1 LIRASSRDGSLFA
14 PPTLWNNATSMR
26 KRRTMHGSTIPEGRR
41 QLQSQERRRRVL
53 AAANRCFGLHGFR
66 QTSVEMIAEEAGVSK
81 ALVFAFFRHKDA
93 LYDAVIEQTLL
104 AWTGF
109 AEHQAARYRDQP
121 AQELAS
127 LFRGSFEFAS
137 HSPMLRVLM
146 AHRDRQLQER
156 LSSLPRIVR
165 DWRMRFA
172 EVIQRGIDQGGFRA
186 DLDPQRVSVV
196 IHEIQHLYL
205 DLQVAGE
212 HGAYDPE
219 RMELALGLLMRG
231 IQSGDPAPAADRM
244 PSSASKR
251 RTRKG

>member
-1 LIRASSRDGSLFA
+1 MKKKKASTGTA
-14 PPTLWNNATSMR
+14 
-26 KRRTMHGSTIPEGRR
+26 STDGRR

-66 QTSVEMIAEEAGVSK
+66 KTSVEMIAEEAGVSK
-81 ALVFAFFRHKDA
+81 ALVFAFFGHKDA

-109 AEHQAARYRDQP
+109 AEHQAARLRDQP
-121 AQELAS
+121 ALELMS
-127 LFRGSFEFAS
+127 LFRGSFEFAA

-172 EVIQRGIDQGGFRA
+172 EVIQRGIDHNVFRP
-186 DLDPQRVSVV
+186 DVDPQRVSIV

-212 HGAYDPE
+212 QGAYDPE
-219 RMELALGLLMRG
+219 RMELALQLLMQGLAARDVER
-231 IQSGDPAPAADRM
+231 QPAAR
-244 PSSASKR
+244 ATTR
-251 RTRKG
+251 RARKV

>member
-1 LIRASSRDGSLFA
+1 MKKKKTITGTASSD
-14 PPTLWNNATSMR
+14 
-26 KRRTMHGSTIPEGRR
+26 GRR

-66 QTSVEMIAEEAGVSK
+66 KTSVEMIAEEAAVSK
-81 ALVFAFFRHKDA
+81 ALVFAFFGHKDA

-109 AEHQAARYRDQP
+109 AEHQAARFRDQP
-121 AQELAS
+121 ALELMS
-127 LFRGSFEFAS
+127 LFRGSFEFAA

-172 EVIQRGIDQGGFRA
+172 EVIQRGIDRKIFRP
-186 DLDPQRVSVV
+186 DVDPQDVSVV
-196 IHEIQHLYL
+196 IHEIQHFYL
-205 DLQVAGE
+205 DLQVAGDQ
-212 HGAYDPE
+212 GAYDPAH
-219 RMELALGLLMRG
+219 MELALRLLMQGLAAR
-231 IQSGDPAPAADRM
+231 DDVVRKPAARTLRN
-244 PSSASKR
+244 R
-251 RTRKG
+251 RKD

>member
-1 LIRASSRDGSLFA
+1 MNNKKTTARATQTD
-14 PPTLWNNATSMR
+14 
-26 KRRTMHGSTIPEGRR
+26 GRR

-66 QTSVEMIAEEAGVSK
+66 KTSVDMIAAEADVSK
-81 ALVFAFFRHKDA
+81 ALVFAFFSNKDA

-109 AEHQAARYRDQP
+109 AEHQAARYRDRP
-121 AQELAS
+121 ELELAS
-127 LFRGSFEFAS
+127 MFRGSFEFVE

-146 AHRDRQLQER
+146 ARRDRQLQER

-172 EVIQRGIDQGGFRA
+172 EVIQRGIDQGIFRP
-186 DLDPQRVSVV
+186 DLDPHRTSIV

-212 HGAYDPE
+212 QGHYDPG
-219 RMELALGLLMRG
+219 RMELALAIVIRGLSSDSATGTRKK
-231 IQSGDPAPAADRM
+231 AAG
-244 PSSASKR
+244 AVAGKR
-251 RTRKG
+251 RKRRVTTTR

>member
-1 LIRASSRDGSLFA
+1 MAASMK
-14 PPTLWNNATSMR
+14 NKKTSA
-26 KRRTMHGSTIPEGRR
+26 KTGPVDGRR

-66 QTSVEMIAEEAGVSK
+66 KTSVDMIAAEAGVSK
-81 ALVFAFFRHKDA
+81 ALVFAFFAHKDG

-121 AQELAS
+121 DLELAS
-127 LFRGSFEFAS
+127 MFRGSFEFAE

-146 AHRDRQLQER
+146 AKRDREVQEK

-172 EVIQRGIDQGGFRA
+172 EVIQRGIDRGIFWP
-186 DLDPQRVSVV
+186 DLDPHRTSVV

-205 DLQVAGE
+205 DQQVAGE
-212 HGAYDPE
+212 RGDYDPQ
-219 RMELALGLLMRG
+219 RMELALRLLIRGLSV
-231 IQSGDPAPAADRM
+231 SGTAPKVAA
-244 PSSASKR
+244 AATLR
-251 RTRKG
+251 RRPLRAR

>member
-1 LIRASSRDGSLFA
+1 MAASMK
-14 PPTLWNNATSMR
+14 NKKTSA
-26 KRRTMHGSTIPEGRR
+26 KTGPVDGRR

-66 QTSVEMIAEEAGVSK
+66 KTSVDMIAAEAGVSK
-81 ALVFAFFRHKDA
+81 ALVFAFFAHKDG

-121 AQELAS
+121 DLELAS
-127 LFRGSFEFAS
+127 MFRGSFEFAE

-146 AHRDRQLQER
+146 AKRDREVQEK

-172 EVIQRGIDQGGFRA
+172 EVIQRGIDRGIFWP
-186 DLDPQRVSVV
+186 DLDPHRTSVV

-205 DLQVAGE
+205 DQQVAGE
-212 HGAYDPE
+212 RGDYDPQ
-219 RMELALGLLMRG
+219 RMELALRLLIRGLSVNGSAR
-231 IQSGDPAPAADRM
+231 
-244 PSSASKR
+244 PSTATTTA
-251 RTRKG
+251 RTRSRPRVR

>member
-1 LIRASSRDGSLFA
+1 MKKKKTSAGAASTD
-14 PPTLWNNATSMR
+14 
-26 KRRTMHGSTIPEGRR
+26 GRR

-66 QTSVEMIAEEAGVSK
+66 KTSVEMIAEEAGVSK
-81 ALVFAFFRHKDA
+81 ALVFAFFGHKDA

-109 AEHQAARYRDQP
+109 AEHQAARFRDQP
-121 AQELAS
+121 ALELMS
-127 LFRGSFEFAS
+127 LFRGSFEFAA

-172 EVIQRGIDQGGFRA
+172 EVIQRGIDQKVFRP
-186 DLDPQRVSVV
+186 DVDPQRVSIV

-212 HGAYDPE
+212 QGAYDPE
-219 RMELALGLLMRG
+219 RMELALQLLMQG
-231 IQSGDPAPAADRM
+231 LAARDAEPR
-244 PSSASKR
+244 SAERVTSKR
-251 RTRKG
+251 ARKT

>member
-1 LIRASSRDGSLFA
+1 MPMSMKKNKPTPGTTSSD
-14 PPTLWNNATSMR
+14 
-26 KRRTMHGSTIPEGRR
+26 GRR

-53 AAANRCFGLHGFR
+53 SAANRCFGLHGFR
-66 QTSVEMIAEEAGVSK
+66 ETSVEMIAEEAGVSK
-81 ALVFAFFRHKDA
+81 ALVFAFFGHKDA

-121 AQELAS
+121 ELELRS
-127 LFRGSFEFAS
+127 LFRGSFEFVT

-156 LSSLPRIVR
+156 LSSLPRIAR

-172 EVIQRGIDQGGFRA
+172 EVIQRGIDRGLFRP
-186 DLDPQRVSVV
+186 DIDPQKASVV

-212 HGAYDPE
+212 PGAYDPK
-219 RMELALGLLMRG
+219 RMELALRLLMRG
-231 IQSGDPAPAADRM
+231 IEIEEPGFAASRPAARATNSRS
-244 PSSASKR
+244 PKS
-251 RTRKG
+251 